1 MNSSKLYKCILFDL
15 DGVLLDTEK
24 IYMNL
29 MTNYNRKIGIFTNND
44 FYIKNLLGKTQTEI
58 NKYYCKH
65 FKKSFNQTT
74 YWDEL
79 LKLRHEFIENNQITI
94 KPGVMELIEYLKT
107 NKYTIGIVTSN
118 SADLTKTLL
127 NNSGIDINLFDV
139 IVSRE
144 FVLKTKPSPELY
156 LKAINILNV
165 RKTDVL
171 AVEDSKVGIK
181 SAIKA
186 GISVVYIEDI
196 DVIPVGI
203 RKKCIS
209 SCKNIKDV
217 MKILNEKR
225 D

>member
-15 DGVLLDTEK
+15 DGVLLDTEN

-29 MTNYNRKIGIFTNND
+29 MTNYNRTIGIATNKN
-44 FYIKNLLGKTQTEI
+44 FYIKNLLGKTKTEI

-65 FKKSFNQTT
+65 FRKSFNPTS

-79 LKLRHEFIENNQITI
+79 LKLRHEYIENNQIPI
-94 KPGVMELIEYLKT
+94 KPGVMELIMYLKD

-118 SADLTKTLL
+118 SAELTKTLL
-127 NNSGIDINLFDV
+127 NNSKIDINLFDI

-144 FVLKTKPSPELY
+144 CVLKAKPSPELY
-156 LKAINILNV
+156 LKAIDILNV
-165 RKTDVL
+165 RKKNVL
-171 AVEDSKVGIK
+171 AIEDSRVGIK

-186 GISVVYIEDI
+186 GIDVINIEDI
-196 DVIPVGI
+196 DVIPIGI
-203 RKKCIS
+203 RKKCIFS
-209 SCKNIKDV
+209 SKNIKDI
-217 MKILNEKR
+217 MNILSEER